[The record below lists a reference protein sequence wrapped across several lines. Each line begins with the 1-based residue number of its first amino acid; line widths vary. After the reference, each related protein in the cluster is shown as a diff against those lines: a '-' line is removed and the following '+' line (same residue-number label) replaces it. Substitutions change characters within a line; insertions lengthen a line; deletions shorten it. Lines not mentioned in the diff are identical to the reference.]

1 MELAYQTKYNKT
13 EYLTDLFNCD
23 MSQYMPSV
31 YQTVVTL
38 PGANAPVASVKR
50 VKPMNC
56 GTLIVKHARKAHI
69 IRPGMTDRKLN

>member
-31 YQTVVTL
+31 
-38 PGANAPVASVKR
+38 
-50 VKPMNC
+50 
-56 GTLIVKHARKAHI
+56 
-69 IRPGMTDRKLN
+69 